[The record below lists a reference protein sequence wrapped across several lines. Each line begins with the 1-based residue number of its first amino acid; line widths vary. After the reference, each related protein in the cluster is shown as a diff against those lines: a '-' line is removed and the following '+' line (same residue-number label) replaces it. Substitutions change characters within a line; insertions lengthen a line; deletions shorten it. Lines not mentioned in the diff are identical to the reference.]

1 MGNASKDILEGV
13 GQEMKANPPAQLA
26 KTAAKFGPEKAKK
39 QRVAILLSKAKRSGA
54 KIPPR
59 KF

>member
-1 MGNASKDILEGV
+1 MSPTKKIIEGV
-13 GQEMKANPPAQLA
+13 GQEMKSNPPSQLA
-26 KTAAKFGPEKAKK
+26 KTAAKFGPAIAKK
-39 QRVAILLSKAKRSGA
+39 QRVAILLSKAKGRGA